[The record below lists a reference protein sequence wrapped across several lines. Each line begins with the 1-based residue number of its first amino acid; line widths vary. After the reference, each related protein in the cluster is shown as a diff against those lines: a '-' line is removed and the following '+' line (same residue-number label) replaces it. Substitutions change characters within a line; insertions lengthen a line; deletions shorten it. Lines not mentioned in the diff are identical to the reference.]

1 MSGQMP
7 SLGTSIGRW
16 AADVVRAWD
25 RFWFTPQEP
34 HTLALVR
41 LLGGAMLLY
50 SHAVWTLDLDAF
62 LGPQSWLTPQTVQ
75 LLNQGPD
82 GRSYTPSFWF
92 WIHSPY
98 LVWSVHLA
106 ALAIFA
112 LLTVGLFTRVVS
124 VLAAICA
131 LAYCHRLTGCLFG
144 LDQINT
150 FMALYLMV
158 GDSGAVW
165 SLDAWRRRRSGLAA
179 EAGEVPRVS
188 TNLAMRLLQVH
199 LCVLYLFGGI
209 GKMRGETWWDG
220 SALWFAFA
228 SLEYQSLDMTWTV
241 RHRWALALLT
251 HLTVFWETFY
261 CFFVWPRLTRPIC
274 LALAVLVHGG
284 IALCLG
290 MKTFGL
296 AMIIANMVF
305 IPPEVIRGWLAPLS
319 RLVPHVERS
328 GRAAALRMSRA
339 APAMSQELAAACRMR
354 S

>member
-1 MSGQMP
+1 MNGLRTGLWASVA
-7 SLGTSIGRW
+7 RW
-16 AADVVRAWD
+16 AGDVVRAWD
-25 RFWFTPQEP
+25 RFWFTPQPP
-34 HTLALVR
+34 HTLALLR
-41 LLGGAMLLY
+41 MLGGAMLLY
-50 SHAVWTLDLDAF
+50 SHAVWTLDLMAF
-62 LGPQSWLTPQTVQ
+62 LGPQSWLTPATVQ
-75 LLNQGPD
+75 LLQQGPD
-82 GRSYTPSFWF
+82 GRSYAPSFWF
-92 WIHSPY
+92 WIQSPW

-112 LLTVGLFTRVVS
+112 LLTVGLLTRVVS
-124 VLAAICA
+124 VLAAIMA

-150 FMALYLMV
+150 FIALYLAL

-165 SLDAWRRRRSGLAA
+165 SLDALRRRRAGGG
-179 EAGEVPRVS
+179 AGEPVPRVG
-188 TNLAMRLLQVH
+188 TNLAVRLLQVH

-296 AMIIANMVF
+296 AMIIANLVFVPPQMV
-305 IPPEVIRGWLAPLS
+305 RAWLAALA
-319 RLVPHVERS
+319 RFVPRVQRT
-328 GRAAALRMSRA
+328 GRAAVAGMAQVAVPL
-339 APAMSQELAAACRMR
+339 PPQLAAGRPR

>member
-1 MSGQMP
+1 MNGPARGLAKS
-7 SLGTSIGRW
+7 TARW
-16 AADVVRAWD
+16 VGDVVRAWD
-25 RFWFTPQEP
+25 GFWFTPQPP
-34 HTLALVR
+34 HTLAVLR
-41 LLGGAMLLY
+41 MLGGAMLLY
-50 SHAVWTLDLDAF
+50 SHAVWTLDLLAF
-62 LGPQSWLTPQTVQ
+62 LGPQSWLTPATVE

-82 GRSYTPSFWF
+82 GRSYAPSFWF
-92 WIHSPY
+92 WIQAPW

-106 ALAIFA
+106 ALAIFT

-124 VLAAICA
+124 VLAAVVA

-150 FMALYLMV
+150 FFALYLTL

-165 SLDAWRRRRSGLAA
+165 SLDAWRRRRAGGPA
-179 EAGEVPRVS
+179 EAVPRVG

-274 LALAVLVHGG
+274 LGLAVLVHGG

-296 AMIIANMVF
+296 AMIFANMVF
-305 IPPEVIRGWLAPLS
+305 VPPQTIRAWLAPLG
-319 RLVPHVERS
+319 RLAPRAGWAGRDAVAGLS
-328 GRAAALRMSRA
+328 RAAAPL
-339 APAMSQELAAACRMR
+339 PPELAAGRAR

>member
-1 MSGQMP
+1 MNGGLAGWQ
-7 SLGTSIGRW
+7 GWGVE
-16 AADVVRAWD
+16 VVKAWD
-25 RFWFTPQEP
+25 RFWFTPQKP
-34 HTLALVR
+34 HTLALLR

-50 SHAVWTLDLDAF
+50 SHAVWTLDLPAF
-62 LGPQSWLTPQTVQ
+62 LGPQSWLTPQTVA

-82 GRSYTPSFWF
+82 GYSYTPSFWL
-92 WIHSPY
+92 WIHSPTV
-98 LVWSVHLA
+98 LWIVHLA
-106 ALAIFA
+106 ALAVFA
-112 LLTVGLFTRVVS
+112 LLILGLYTRVVS
-124 VLAAICA
+124 VLAFLLA

-150 FMALYLMV
+150 FLAMYLML

-165 SLDAWRRRRSGLAA
+165 SLDAWRRRRALGLPADVDA
-179 EAGEVPRVS
+179 PPSVS

-296 AMIIANMVF
+296 SMIIANLVF
-305 IPPEVIRGWLAPLS
+305 VPPETVRAWLAPVRQIVPRKE
-319 RLVPHVERS
+319 RLGRWTANGVA
-328 GRAAALRMSRA
+328 RAATSL
-339 APAMSQELAAACRMR
+339 PQELAAACPPR